1 MAVPYTNIIA
11 NALANKPITTPDQ
24 PAFGTFAW
32 LMQQQNYGAISYI
45 PVITYTL
52 NYFNPHVLVYSTTT
66 IPASSTGL
74 TLQSTIPAVIE
85 AKGLD
90 FVDTTFLS
98 AFSQTVTVGGNN
110 YTFYYDSMR
119 CNEPFYLSSTAINQ
133 PVYIPPLTAFSYP
146 SPNPYSTVYYIAN
159 RSDGLYGSGTKSDPY
174 NGTVYFDDVLGHLCG
189 QVTGGPGPTAAN
201 NICIYLSSGTYNTV
215 GNAGGVASGPAG
227 PNPSWRMSTNWT
239 LSGAGSSTVVNLIS
253 TFRNTYYTG
262 PSGQLQLQVGMFTS
276 INDAVSGC
284 TISNMIIDGVVS
296 NTTKRNIATLTFNTA
311 TYPPLQ
317 ITTTTAHTLTAGD
330 VFAIG
335 GVVWQNSSGT
345 QSRESDG
352 HLWVVNGSTTTLGF
366 SAKPY
371 SNFTLQAGLSAAYT
385 YSPAQIAICNS
396 VPIILRNSG
405 NNIIQNITAYG
416 TGPIYENLG
425 LVQVVGI
432 SRWSNSN
439 LIDSNTII
447 TVPFSGENVERAGTG
462 IGVESNNS
470 GWSYTTLS
478 ATNNAWVT
486 AVVSNNLVLSSSQGY
501 GTYGLLNT
509 LFTNNTSRHCS
520 TGWFNDT
527 GVNVGTVISNNTFL
541 DNLNYGMIINAPIF
555 RNGYIF
561 NNYFTSKTTSTEGL
575 HAILGTP
582 YTRSFANTLFYN
594 NTLSG
599 FTTQYSVD
607 AATNSPG
614 SFPLSACITIFNNI
628 TA

>member
-11 NALANKPITTPDQ
+11 NALANKPISTPDQ
-24 PAFGTFAW
+24 PAFGTFTW

-52 NYFNPHVLVYSTTT
+52 NYFNPHVLIYSTTT
-66 IPASSTGL
+66 VPASATGI
-74 TLQSTIPAVIE
+74 TLQSSIPAVIE

-110 YTFYYDSMR
+110 YTFYYNSMR

-133 PVYIPPLTAFSYP
+133 PVYISPLTAFSYP
-146 SPNPYSTVYYIAN
+146 PPNPYSTVYYIAN

-189 QVTGGPGPTAAN
+189 QVTGGQGPAAAN

-215 GNAGGVASGPAG
+215 GNAGGVAAGGAG
-227 PNPSWRMSTNWT
+227 PNPSWRMGTNWT
-239 LSGAGSSTVVNLIS
+239 LSGAGTSTVVNLVS
-253 TFRNTYYTG
+253 TFRNTFYTG
-262 PSGQLQLQVGMFTS
+262 PSGQLSLGVGYFTN
-276 INDAVSGC
+276 INDSISGC
-284 TISNMIIDGVVS
+284 TISNMIIDGYS
-296 NTTKRNIATLTFNTA
+296 SGAGKRNISTLTYSSTA
-311 TYPPLQ
+311 AAPLQ

-335 GVVWQNSSGT
+335 GVVWQNASGT

-352 HLWVVNGSTTTLGF
+352 HLWMVDRPTTTFGL
-366 SAKPY
+366 SARPY
-371 SNFTLQAGLSAAYT
+371 NNFIIQAGLSAAYLYT
-385 YSPAQIAICNS
+385 PASIAICNS
-396 VPIILRNSG
+396 VPIVLRNSG

-425 LVQVVGI
+425 LIQITSIG
-432 SRWSNSN
+432 RWSNSN
-439 LIDSNTII
+439 LVDSNVVI
-447 TVPFSGENVERAGTG
+447 TVPFSGENIERAGTG
-462 IGVESNNS
+462 IGIESNNS
-470 GWSYTTLS
+470 GWSYTTPS
-478 ATNNAWVT
+478 AVNSAWVS
-486 AVVSNNLVLSSSQGY
+486 AIVSNNLVLSSSQGY
-501 GTYGLLNT
+501 GNYGMLNT

-520 TGWFNDT
+520 VGWFTDT
-527 GVNVGTVISNNTFL
+527 GVNVGTVISNNSFL
-541 DNLNYGMIINAPIF
+541 DNLNWGMIINAPIF

-561 NNYFTSKTTSTEGL
+561 NNYFTSKTAGTEGL
-575 HAILGTP
+575 LATLGTP

-594 NTLSG
+594 NILSG
-599 FTTQYSVD
+599 FTTQYNID
-607 AATNSPG
+607 AATNNPG
-614 SFPLSACITIFNNI
+614 SFPLSACITLFNNI